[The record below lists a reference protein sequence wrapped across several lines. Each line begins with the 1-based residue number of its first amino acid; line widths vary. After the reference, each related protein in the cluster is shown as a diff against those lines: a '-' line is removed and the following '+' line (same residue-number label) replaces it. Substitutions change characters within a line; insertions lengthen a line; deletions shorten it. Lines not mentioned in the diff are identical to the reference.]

1 MTKEEFKNLNRLV
14 IDTAKNSWR
23 SLIYKYF
30 YENGGENEVIEFN
43 DVTTMGYK
51 VNEYIV
57 YPKKLFRNE
66 KHMISMLR
74 YVENE
79 YLLTC
84 EEDEVI
90 EIIQLSLDELGGFV
104 SFIEENLK

>member
-1 MTKEEFKNLNRLV
+1 MTKEDFRNLNKLV

-30 YENGGENEVIEFN
+30 YENGGENEVVDFN

-51 VNEYIV
+51 VDEYIV

-66 KHMISMLR
+66 NNMISTFNVLR
-74 YVENE
+74 MMEKYNCNFCWQHFHNR
-79 YLLTC
+79 T
-84 EEDEVI
+84 
-90 EIIQLSLDELGGFV
+90 
-104 SFIEENLK
+104 

>member
-1 MTKEEFKNLNRLV
+1 MTKEDFRNLNKLV

-30 YENGGENEVIEFN
+30 YENGGENEVVDFN

-51 VNEYIV
+51 VDEYIV

-66 KHMISMLR
+66 NNMISMLR
-74 YVENE
+74 DVENE
-79 YLLTC
+79 YLSTC
-84 EEDEVI
+84 EENEVI
-90 EIIQLSLDELGGFV
+90 EIIKLSIDELGAFV

>member
-1 MTKEEFKNLNRLV
+1 MTKEEFRNLNKLV

-30 YENGGENEVIEFN
+30 YDNSKNEVVEFN

-51 VNEYIV
+51 VDEYIV

-66 KHMISMLR
+66 NNMISMLR
-74 YVENE
+74 DVENE
-79 YLLTC
+79 YLSTC
-84 EEDEVI
+84 EENEVI
-90 EIIQLSLDELGGFV
+90 EIIKLSIDELGAFA

>member
-1 MTKEEFKNLNRLV
+1 MTKEEFRNLNKLV

-30 YENGGENEVIEFN
+30 YDNGKNEVVEFN

-51 VNEYIV
+51 VDEYII

-66 KHMISMLR
+66 NNMISMLR
-74 YVENE
+74 DVENE
-79 YLLTC
+79 YLSTC
-84 EEDEVI
+84 EENEVI
-90 EIIQLSLDELGGFV
+90 EIIKLSIEELGGFA

>member
-1 MTKEEFKNLNRLV
+1 MTKEEFRNLNKLV

-30 YENGGENEVIEFN
+30 YDNGKNEVVEFN

-51 VNEYIV
+51 VDEYIV

-66 KHMISMLR
+66 NNMISMLR
-74 YVENE
+74 DVENE
-79 YLLTC
+79 YLSTC
-84 EEDEVI
+84 EENEVI
-90 EIIQLSLDELGGFV
+90 EIIQLSIEELGGFA

>member
-1 MTKEEFKNLNRLV
+1 MTKEEFRNLNKLV
-14 IDTAKNSWR
+14 IDAAKNSWR

-30 YENGGENEVIEFN
+30 YDNGKNEVVEFN

-51 VNEYIV
+51 VDEYIV

-66 KHMISMLR
+66 NNMISMLR
-74 YVENE
+74 DVENE
-79 YLLTC
+79 YLSTC
-84 EEDEVI
+84 EENEVI
-90 EIIQLSLDELGGFV
+90 EIIKLSLDELGGFA

>member
-1 MTKEEFKNLNRLV
+1 MTKEEFRNLNKLV

-30 YENGGENEVIEFN
+30 YDNGKNEVVEFN

-51 VNEYIV
+51 VDEYIV

-66 KHMISMLR
+66 NNMISMLR
-74 YVENE
+74 DVENE
-79 YLLTC
+79 YLSTC
-84 EEDEVI
+84 EENEVI
-90 EIIQLSLDELGGFV
+90 EIIKLSLDELGGFA